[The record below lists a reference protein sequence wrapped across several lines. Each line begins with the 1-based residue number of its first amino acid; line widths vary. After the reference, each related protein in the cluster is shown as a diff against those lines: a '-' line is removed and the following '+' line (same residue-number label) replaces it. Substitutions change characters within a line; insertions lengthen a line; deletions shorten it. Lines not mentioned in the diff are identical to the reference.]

1 VDYVAYLS
9 VFDRL
14 FDLPREKKNAEY
26 RIYLQS
32 LVDYL
37 VEYVARVK
45 PLMDID
51 NLFHQ
56 IEQDFEKD
64 FAAGTFPGW
73 PVNCHFLTAQKRLV
87 LKFKYLLTTERDN

>member
-1 VDYVAYLS
+1 MDYVSYLS
-9 VFDRL
+9 IFDRL

-26 RIYLQS
+26 RTYLQS

-37 VEYVARVK
+37 VEYAARAK

-51 NLFHQ
+51 NLFHH
-56 IEQDFEKD
+56 IEQDFERD

-73 PVNCHFLTAQKRLV
+73 PVNRHLTIL
-87 LKFKYLLTTERDN
+87 